1 MLPNVALIFIL
12 LARLPWA
19 APPSRVKNLGNWNPP
34 TGRGLIVQLDRN
46 PRSVGPNMKP
56 RFSLLLL
63 ALLVTTCANAQ
74 QTPVELKHF
83 ALDSREGVRAVT
95 GVHFDPRVSADGK
108 GSVRVDVNGD
118 MTVPLFEVTDVSV
131 DEAIL
136 IYQASLQSQ
145 NLDGRAYLEMWV
157 RIPGKGEFFS
167 RALDRPVTG
176 TMSWMTT
183 AAPFFLQPGQ
193 TPDLIR
199 LNLVVQGKGKVWID
213 DVKLMK
219 APLPHQ

>member
-1 MLPNVALIFIL
+1 
-12 LARLPWA
+12 
-19 APPSRVKNLGNWNPP
+19 
-34 TGRGLIVQLDRN
+34 
-46 PRSVGPNMKP
+46 MKP
-56 RFSLLLL
+56 RFLLLL
-63 ALLVTTCANAQ
+63 LTLLVASVASGQ
-74 QTPVELKHF
+74 QTPVELKRF
-83 ALDSREGVRAVT
+83 PLDSMDGVRAVSS
-95 GVHFDPRVSADGK
+95 VHFDPRISADGK
-108 GSVRVDVNGD
+108 GSLRVDANGE

-167 RALDRPVTG
+167 RALDRSVTG

-183 AAPFFLQPGQ
+183 AAPFFLQAGQ
-193 TPDLIR
+193 KPDLIR

-213 DVKLMK
+213 DVRLLRTG
-219 APLPHQ
+219 LPGR